1 MAIRKKTSRKVTI
14 DLEDLPA
21 FFEEYQKSQ
30 NLDSKTEAAN
40 ESEIGPMIEP
50 VPQTFTTSENL
61 SPERIIEHGGRAL
74 LSAFMIGAVLILA
87 GVAVTEVLNHSGSG
101 KPVPI
106 GATTLVALPA
116 IKYSKGEI
124 RAIDEFGGK
133 FTPSSDP
140 KANLQG
146 AIAPLPNPISNTAPS
161 TATASSISTTLPKVT
176 IVSPKPVVPTVSPKP
191 VVPVKPVVP
200 TVSPKPVVPVK
211 PVVPTV
217 SPKKISPRKL
227 TSPHVAQKKS
237 TQTSSTSGT
246 DQQATAK
253 TEPQK
258 KKEHYYISDFF
269 HRTYHR
275 VADTVSRAGS
285 SIWGLLGAGAVAIGF
300 LW

>member
-116 IKYSKGEI
+116 IKYCKGEI

-176 IVSPKPVVPTVSPKP
+176 IVSP
-191 VVPVKPVVP
+191 KPVVP